1 MSSRQFR
8 QPIESPCRTLPPTPT
23 VQRLSLYL
31 RHVETLAEKDQPT
44 VSSRQLGK
52 AFGLTDTQVR
62 KDLACFGQF
71 GRPGVGYPVGGLA
84 GRLRAIFGTDRVWNV
99 AVVGVGSLGRALLRY
114 KGFAGKG
121 FRPAAAFDSE
131 AEKIGKK
138 FGEVV
143 VHPMSKLAE
152 VIKKNRIRLAILAV
166 PAEAAQDVG
175 DRLCRA
181 GIRGIL
187 NFAPVRLDVPS
198 GVVVVPVDLA
208 VQLEQLSY
216 FVNAAEKKQSAVSGQ
231 QSVKEKTER

>member
-1 MSSRQFR
+1 MSSKQFR

-71 GRPGVGYPVGGLA
+71 GRPGVGYPVGDLA

-99 AVVGVGSLGRALLRY
+99 AVVGTGSLGRALLRY

-121 FRPAAAFDSE
+121 FRPTAAFDSE

-143 VHPMSKLAE
+143 VQPMSKLAE

-166 PAEAAQDVG
+166 PAEAAHDVA

-187 NFAPVRLDVPS
+187 NFAPVRLAVPD

-216 FVNAAEKKQSAVSGQ
+216 FVNAAEKKQSAVS
-231 QSVKEKTER
+231 KRKN